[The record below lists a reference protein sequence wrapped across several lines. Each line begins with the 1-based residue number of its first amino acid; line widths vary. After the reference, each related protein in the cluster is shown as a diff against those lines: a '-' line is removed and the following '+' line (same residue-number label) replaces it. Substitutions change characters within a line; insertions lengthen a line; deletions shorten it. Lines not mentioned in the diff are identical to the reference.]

1 MKKLL
6 CGFVGTVIAF
16 GSAYA
21 ADEDYYLNADTSDP
35 LYMLETEHLLSNTG
49 VEYGNDILR
58 LGQSFEYG
66 MNNRLNMGAN
76 VHYQF
81 DFVRARKER
90 GFSSIELNGAYRAG
104 LADDNSAH
112 VSTDVLFGAR
122 FAGNRH
128 VREPDF
134 AKSTYFAGLRVGRQ
148 WAGVTLAG
156 TVKSTWVFDDTRGM
170 SYIDFTPEAYFR
182 LIEGWRIGTA
192 FTARVATNP
201 AYDREWLKFKLIK
214 QFGRTQYGAT
224 YAYEYEKEDST
235 VGLFLNILF

>member
-1 MKKLL
+1 MKTLL
-6 CGFVGTVIAF
+6 FGLTGVVIAC

-21 ADEDYYLNADTSDP
+21 MDDGYYLNADTSDP
-35 LYMLETEHLLSNTG
+35 LYMLETEHLLSTTG

-58 LGQSFEYG
+58 LGQAFEYG

-81 DFVRARKER
+81 DFVHSRKER

-104 LADDNSAH
+104 LADDNSAR

-170 SYIDFTPEAYFR
+170 SYIDFIPEVYFR
-182 LIEGWRIGTA
+182 MIEGWRLGA
-192 FTARVATNP
+192 GFDARVATNP

-224 YAYEYEKEDST
+224 YAYEYEREDST